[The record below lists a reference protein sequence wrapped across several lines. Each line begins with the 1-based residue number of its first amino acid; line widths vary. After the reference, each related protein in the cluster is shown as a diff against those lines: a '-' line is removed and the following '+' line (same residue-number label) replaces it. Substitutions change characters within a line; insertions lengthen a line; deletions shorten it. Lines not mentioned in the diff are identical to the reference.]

1 MSEKPPASHD
11 KVSHWDRPKPPHD
24 WRWVVGGIGRIL
36 ITLGL
41 LMFAFVAYQLWGTG
55 IQTAQAQRTLTRE
68 FEVAVGA
75 KQPTTTTVPS
85 STTDTP
91 NADATVP
98 IDVPTST
105 TTTTTTPGLAAAKP
119 LPEEGKAVARLEI
132 PRMGLNRI
140 VVEGATAD
148 ALTKGP
154 GHFPETPLPGQLG
167 NAAIAGHR
175 TTHLHPFFDIDKLQP
190 GDQIFVT
197 TFNGRYVYQ
206 VTGTQVVDPA
216 DYAAVIPTT
225 DATKATLTLVSCTPR
240 YSATNRIVVHADLVP
255 DLSDALT
262 QAAPVVSALD
272 PAGSNATL
280 PNEASVTVV
289 DTVSPTTATVTT
301 EPSIS
306 APGTTT
312 PGTTTPG
319 TTTPGTTTP
328 AGAIPADTLPGSS
341 IAGDTVAPQSSRPS
355 TLTTDAFVD
364 GWFSDTSAIAPAIA
378 WGMGLAAVAL
388 GIYLLSRK
396 VRRYWIGV
404 MAGFVPFVVVLY
416 FFYENINRLLPPNL

>member
-1 MSEKPPASHD
+1 MSEKPPASHE

-24 WRWVVGGIGRIL
+24 WRWVVGGIGRFL

-55 IQTAQAQRTLTRE
+55 IQTAQAQRSLSRE
-68 FEVAVGA
+68 FDQALTTTQPPTTTLAPLATDTPITEVTVPVDPAT
-75 KQPTTTTVPS
+75 PTTTTAPV
-85 STTDTP
+85 
-91 NADATVP
+91 
-98 IDVPTST
+98 
-105 TTTTTTPGLAAAKP
+105 LARAKP
-119 LPEEGKAVARLEI
+119 IPEEQKAIARLEI

-206 VTGTQVVDPA
+206 VTGTEVVDPG
-216 DYAAVIPTT
+216 DYADVIPTT
-225 DATKATLTLVSCTPR
+225 DVTKATLTLVSCTPR
-240 YSATNRIVVHADLVP
+240 YSATNRIVVRADLVP
-255 DLSDALT
+255 DLSDVLT
-262 QAAPVVSALD
+262 EAAPVVPFLD
-272 PAGSNATL
+272 PANSSDTL
-280 PNEASVTVV
+280 PDEGSVTVV
-289 DTVSPTTATVTT
+289 DTVAPSGTASP
-301 EPSIS
+301 
-306 APGTTT
+306 APATTT
-312 PGTTTPG
+312 PVDTTPG
-319 TTTPGTTTP
+319 GVVVP
-328 AGAIPADTLPGSS
+328 DTVPGSS
-341 IAGDTVAPQSSRPS
+341 VVGDTVPAASSRPS
-355 TLTTDAFVD
+355 TATTDAFVD
-364 GWFSDTSAIAPAIA
+364 GWFSDTSAIVPAIL
-378 WGMGLAAVAL
+378 WGLALAAVAA

-404 MAGFVPFVVVLY
+404 LAGFVPFVVVLY
-416 FFYENINRLLPPNL
+416 FFYENVNRLLPPNL